1 MCVGGGGRRSA
12 TGLSVCESF
21 SLLSMDKEHF
31 KNNNNKNILE
41 ISRRERN
48 ASERKTKRENGR

>member
-1 MCVGGGGRRSA
+1 M
-12 TGLSVCESF
+12 GLSVCDSF

-31 KNNNNKNILE
+31 NNNNNNNNILK